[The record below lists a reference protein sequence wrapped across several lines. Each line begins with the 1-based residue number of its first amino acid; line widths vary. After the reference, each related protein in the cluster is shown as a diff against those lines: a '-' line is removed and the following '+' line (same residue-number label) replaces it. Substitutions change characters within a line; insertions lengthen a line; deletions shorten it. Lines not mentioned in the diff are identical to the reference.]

1 MPSDQI
7 DGAVV
12 RPGESIRKALEVKVK
27 DRKSSETL
35 GSDGL
40 HLSCAYILHNAQR
53 KTSVKRGAVGAAGK
67 GLGVQEVCVVCAT
80 KPPQLGS

>member
-35 GSDGL
+35 GFDGL
-40 HLSCAYILHNAQR
+40 HLSYAYILHTLIQLT
-53 KTSVKRGAVGAAGK
+53 KETSVKRGAIVAAGK
-67 GLGVQEVCVVCAT
+67 GLGV
-80 KPPQLGS
+80 